1 MSKLS
6 RRTIIKKTAMVGLS
20 TLFSRLLGVVRE
32 VLKVRYLGAGAMADA
47 FNMAFK
53 IPNTLR
59 KVFAEGALSA
69 SFIPTLV
76 AIQKKD
82 EHDQVNKLMSL
93 MFIVFE
99 GFLLALCFLIF
110 WKASFIVSFLAP
122 GFVQAGADPERFLAA
137 VKLTRITIF
146 FIFFV
151 SSSALC
157 AGALQS
163 IHQFFIPTLGPI
175 LLNISF
181 IAGLIISL
189 YYKLPV
195 EQFALF
201 VLFGG
206 VLQLLLHIFAY
217 LKNNFSVG
225 VPDQTTWKNFRTVL
239 FKFLPCLLSMS
250 AIEINL
256 TIDQMLASYLPVG
269 SISLLT
275 YAFDF
280 TRIALGVFAV
290 AFSTVLLP
298 HFSRV
303 NEYAPKR
310 LSFYLLESTKLIFW
324 VTVPV
329 AIIMSFFSHKIFYTI
344 LYCDNFPIEKVIQA
358 ASILSAFLV
367 GLFFFSL
374 NKILL
379 SIYYSKH
386 STFLPT
392 VISFVGTAFN
402 TILNLIL
409 IKVWGVYGLAIAT
422 SSAAALQSALFI
434 YMLHKRFKFQIYI
447 KNFLEFIFRYTVQL
461 SAIGLLFYLI
471 YLGLNYLILYFM
483 SEFLSY
489 YLLETVLFWTWVAPL
504 VAAMFG
510 LIYLSRKFFKVKIYF
525 LN

>member
-6 RRTIIKKTAMVGLS
+6 RKTIIKKTAMVGLS
-20 TLFSRLLGVVRE
+20 TLLSRVLGVVRE
-32 VLKVRYLGAGAMADA
+32 VLKVRYLGAGALADA

-69 SFIPTLV
+69 SFIPTLISV
-76 AIQKKD
+76 QKKQD
-82 EHDQVNKLMSL
+82 QDQVNKLMSL
-93 MFIVFE
+93 MFLFFE
-99 GFLLALCFLIF
+99 GALLALCFLIF
-110 WKASFIVSFLAP
+110 WKASFVVSVLAP
-122 GFVQAGADPERFLAA
+122 GFIQPGADPERFLAA

-146 FIFFV
+146 FVFFV
-151 SSSALC
+151 SSS
-157 AGALQS
+157 
-163 IHQFFIPTLGPI
+163 PI

-181 IAGLIISL
+181 IAGLVISL
-189 YYKLPV
+189 YYKLPI

-201 VLFGG
+201 VLLGG
-206 VLQLLLHIFAY
+206 LLQLILHVFAY
-217 LKNNFSVG
+217 FKNNFSLG
-225 VPDQTTWKNFRTVL
+225 LPDKKTFSNFKSIL

-256 TIDQMLASYLPVG
+256 IIDQRFASYLPVG
-269 SISLLT
+269 SISLLN

-329 AIIMSFFSHKIFYTI
+329 ALVMSFFGEKIFYTT
-344 LYCDNFPIEKVIQA
+344 LYCDNFPMEKVIQA
-358 ASILSAFLV
+358 NIILSAFLV

-392 VISFVGTAFN
+392 VISFLGTVCN
-402 TILNLIL
+402 TLLNYIL
-409 IKVWGVYGLAIAT
+409 IKYWGVYGLAVAT
-422 SSAAALQSALFI
+422 STAAAMQSGMFI
-434 YMLHKRFKFQIYI
+434 YMLHKQFDFTIYL
-447 KNFLEFIFRYTVQL
+447 KNFIEFLFRFAIQFL
-461 SAIGLLFYLI
+461 SIGSLFYFI
-471 YLGLNYLILYFM
+471 YVAINIFIIKFL
-483 SEFLSY
+483 SENISY
-489 YLLETVLFWTWVAPL
+489 YLLQTVLLWAWVGPL

-510 LIYLSRKFFKVKIYF
+510 LIYLSRKLFKVKIYF